1 MFALIP
7 SSLHTYNLDV
17 VYKSLLSIV
26 TLELYN
32 MCDHETPHDRVC
44 TREHRKS
51 TQVNQVGQ
59 TEHAKALREKT
70 VENCLL
76 YNNNYYS
83 FIKYDILSIISVFH
97 LPPKYFMS

>member
-7 SSLHTYNLDV
+7 PSLPPPHINLDI

-26 TLELYN
+26 TLEPHN
-32 MCDHETPHDRVC
+32 MCDHETPHDRVY

-59 TEHAKALREKT
+59 TEHAKAPRDEKT
-70 VENCLL
+70 VEDCFL
-76 YNNNYYS
+76 YNNNYPS
-83 FIKYDILSIISVFH
+83 IKYDIL
-97 LPPKYFMS
+97 L